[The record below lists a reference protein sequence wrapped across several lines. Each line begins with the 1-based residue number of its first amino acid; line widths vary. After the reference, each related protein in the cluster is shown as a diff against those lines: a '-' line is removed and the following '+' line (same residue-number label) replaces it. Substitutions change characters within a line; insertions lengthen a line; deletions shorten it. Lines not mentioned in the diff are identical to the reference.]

1 MLRFFA
7 CHFSVVGDG
16 RSNACARMS
25 WTPESIRITP
35 LSEVAAQQRMDCDDD
50 LFDGLS
56 SSVEMATFLR
66 GAMPNFFVRT

>member
-1 MLRFFA
+1 MLRFFLLA
-7 CHFSVVGDG
+7 TFRVGDG

-50 LFDGLS
+50 LFDAYRLVSKWRLS
-56 SSVEMATFLR
+56 
-66 GAMPNFFVRT
+66 